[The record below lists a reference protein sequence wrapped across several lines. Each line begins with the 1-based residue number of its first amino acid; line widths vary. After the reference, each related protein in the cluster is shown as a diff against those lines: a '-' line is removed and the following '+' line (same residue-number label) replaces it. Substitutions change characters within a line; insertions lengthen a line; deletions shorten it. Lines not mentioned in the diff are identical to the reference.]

1 MTAFGIVT
9 TVGICMFAFSLLSAL
24 VLILRTKDCL
34 TRVVLSDMVF
44 YSMIAIY
51 LIWVL
56 NNPTSIA
63 FEIALLAAVL
73 GGVLPTLSMARII
86 SKGCR

>member
-24 VLILRTKDCL
+24 VLILRTKDFL

-56 NNPTSIA
+56 NNSTSIA

-86 SKGCR
+86 SKGRR

>member
-1 MTAFGIVT
+1 MTAFEIICAIGI
-9 TVGICMFAFSLLSAL
+9 GMIFIALLATL
-24 VLILRTKDCL
+24 VLILRTRDFL
-34 TRVVLSDMVF
+34 TRAILSDMIF

-63 FEIALLAAVL
+63 YEIALLAAVL

-86 SKGCR
+86 SKGRR

>member
-1 MTAFGIVT
+1 MTAFEIVT
-9 TVGICMFAFSLLSAL
+9 TVGICMFALSLLSAL
-24 VLILRTKDCL
+24 VLILRTKDFL
-34 TRVVLSDMVF
+34 TRTVLSDMVF
-44 YSMIAIY
+44 YSMITIY

-86 SKGCR
+86 SKGRR